1 MGKSAEIV
9 HQTWTNGRSLP
20 ADSASMVFHEDGCI
34 REMPLTVIEG
44 FMDKS
49 DTVLPLQYDY
59 SIVEICDEK

>member
-44 FMDKS
+44 FTDKS